1 MKTIIHI
8 NKNLKQSND
17 KHGKTLPVCRVE
29 AKGKVWYGS
38 QVDILGPSSMIYSP
52 DKPRKC
58 GAKLWIETDDKVVIH
73 NKISFADMRR

>member
-8 NKNLKQSND
+8 NKQLKQSND
-17 KHGKTLPVCRVE
+17 KHGKLFPVCRVE
-29 AKGKVWYGS
+29 AEGKVWYGS

-58 GAKLWIETDDKVVIH
+58 GAKLWIETDGEVVIH
-73 NKISFADMRR
+73 DKTTYSEMVK